1 MPRRATST
9 TTEEQDIWT
18 LCRFMM
24 CADSFKGVSARFAQV
39 TKSCQA
45 KSVPRKINAIINQY
59 GYEFKG
65 GKLLPMPDAPRV
77 RANLFSAAAAT
88 PAAAAPAG
96 AAAPAAACAPAR
108 APARPA
114 TRAAAL
120 APAPAKRKAK
130 RKANREVKRASAPL
144 KKRKTNMPHTNDEDE
159 NEEEDD
165 EI

>member
-65 GKLLPMPDAPRV
+65 GKVLPMPNAPRV

-88 PAAAAPAG
+88 PA

-120 APAPAKRKAK
+120 AHAPAKRKAK

-144 KKRKTNMPHTNDEDE
+144 KKRKTNMLHTNDEDE
-159 NEEEDD
+159 DEDD